1 MKRFRPRDKSLTIAG
16 FLSDL
21 QKFKKL
27 LLAVNRKR
35 KISSYIASHDVRKLQ
50 IGSGRGPIA
59 GWLSTDINPV
69 YKDIIY
75 LNATKK
81 FPFPNGSFDYISC
94 EHMIEHISRNEG
106 LFMLRECR
114 RVLKEGGIIRISTPD
129 LAVLV
134 KMYSKHTNTKIENR
148 YIKWITDSFIEGVS
162 VYRPSFVLNAVF
174 RCWGHIF
181 LYDEELLRTG
191 LQDAGF
197 KNITRVS
204 VGDSTHAALRGIE
217 RHGDVINVM
226 ESEDLNKF
234 ETMVF
239 EATSMVHD
247 LPDRQL
253 TQNTAELMAA
263 E

>member
-1 MKRFRPRDKSLTIAG
+1 MQRFRLRDKSLTIAG

-21 QKFKKL
+21 QKLRKFL
-27 LLAVNRKR
+27 FTANRNR
-35 KISSYIASHDVRKLQ
+35 KISTYISSHDVRKLQ
-50 IGSGRGPIA
+50 IGSGKGPIA
-59 GWLSTDINPV
+59 GWLSTDINPTS
-69 YKDIIY
+69 KDIVY

-81 FPFPNGSFDYISC
+81 FPFPDGSFDYISC
-94 EHMIEHISRNEG
+94 EHMIEHVSWREG

-114 RVLKEGGIIRISTPD
+114 RILKSGGIIRISTPD

-134 KMYSKHTNTKIENR
+134 KMYSKNTNTKIENQ
-148 YIKWITDSFIEGVS
+148 YVKWITDNFIGGVN
-162 VYRPSFVLNAVF
+162 VYKPSFVLNAAF

-197 KNITRVS
+197 KNINRVS
-204 VGDSTHAALRGIE
+204 VGDSTHVALRGIE
-217 RHGDVINVM
+217 RHGNVLG
-226 ESEDLNKF
+226 SEDLNKF

-239 EATSMVHD
+239 EATAAAHD
-247 LPDRQL
+247 LPDREL
-253 TQNTAELMAA
+253 AWSRADLMAA